1 MDVEDIA
8 QQIKSAQLDTTK
20 DDSKVELALVTKKEL
35 STKTPS
41 RRLVNQIPDEILNN
55 ELLNLAMKQL
65 PSNYNFEIH
74 KTIWQIKRANAK
86 KVALQFPEGILMFSC
101 TISDI
106 LERFCEVTT
115 LIMGDVTYGACCV
128 DDYTAKALGCDFL
141 VHYGHSCLVPVD
153 ITTIKT
159 MYVFV
164 DIGIDVQHFIET
176 VKFNFSA
183 GTKIALV
190 GTIQFGTAIQTATQ
204 ILSTEYTVLVPQSK
218 PLSPGE
224 ILGCTAPQL
233 KEQDALIYLGDGRF
247 HLEAAMIANPELAAY
262 RYDPYSKK
270 FTREHYDHQEM
281 HSVRKHAI
289 QTAKSAKHF
298 GLILGTL
305 GRQGSPVILKTLQKK
320 LEDRG
325 LTYTTVLMSEIF
337 PSKLSEFKEIDAWI
351 QVACPRLSIDWGYA
365 FTRPLLTPYELAVA
379 IESIDYKET
388 YPMDFY
394 ANDSLG
400 PWTVNHGK
408 NVRKSNRSRP
418 ATTPKPCCDVPCA
431 KS

>member
-1 MDVEDIA
+1 
-8 QQIKSAQLDTTK
+8 
-20 DDSKVELALVTKKEL
+20 
-35 STKTPS
+35 
-41 RRLVNQIPDEILNN
+41 
-55 ELLNLAMKQL
+55 
-65 PSNYNFEIH
+65 
-74 KTIWQIKRANAK
+74 
-86 KVALQFPEGILMFSC
+86 
-101 TISDI
+101 
-106 LERFCEVTT
+106 
-115 LIMGDVTYGACCV
+115 MGDVTYGACCV